1 MTSCNIIQ
9 DLLPLYLD
17 DACSEESRQLV
28 EEHLTQCAI
37 CRKQKK
43 MMEQG
48 IEFEE
53 DFMAQNLKEEKLLEE
68 GKKYIEQKAKRDI
81 LVKAA
86 YVDVVLNIL
95 GIILTAMY
103 IRNMV
108 AEGLAMEYM
117 FSYGPLLPAVLIL
130 FLVSEIVFLAK
141 DRKNQET
148 FVSQMMAAAS
158 ILLKAAC
165 LVIAGII
172 GIAILVAG
180 I

>member
-1 MTSCNIIQ
+1 MTNCNIIQ

-17 DACSEESRQLV
+17 DACSKESRELV
-28 EEHLTQCAI
+28 EEHLAQCAI
-37 CRKQKK
+37 CRKQKM

-68 GKKYIEQKAKRDI
+68 GKKYIEQKAKKDI

-95 GIILTAMY
+95 SIVLTAMY
-103 IRNMV
+103 IRKI
-108 AEGLAMEYM
+108 AGEGLLMEYM
-117 FSYGPLLPAVLIL
+117 FSYGPLLPAVLIM
-130 FLVSEIVFLAK
+130 FLVAEYVFLVR
-141 DRKNQET
+141 DRTNKET